1 MTIRPVDGTP
11 DPSEGNSPDWGET
24 VDRQTLYGDVF
35 RHRGALL
42 LGLSVPIALTA
53 LRGGGLVP
61 ELAVLGG
68 AIAASGVWLRLLAM
82 RQIGRSARV
91 RRAGARQGIV
101 WSGPYRWTRNPL
113 YLAAALMLCG
123 VALVAGDPWLAAIL
137 VPLTILAYTPVVLV
151 EESTLR
157 ALPGDD
163 YQRYFASVPRWIGI
177 PPRTQPMESAG
188 PRADWREV
196 FRRERGLVPWTLFA
210 LISVAAIRAEWV
222 PFASLAQDAE
232 QALGFDLALILV
244 AVMGVAISINVFNIE
259 LRTQRKSALRDSLRP
274 PV

>member
-1 MTIRPVDGTP
+1 
-11 DPSEGNSPDWGET
+11 
-24 VDRQTLYGDVF
+24 VDRQTLYGAVF

-42 LGLSVPIALTA
+42 LGLSIPIAVTA

-61 ELAVLGG
+61 GLALLGA
-68 AIAASGVWLRLLAM
+68 AIAVSGVWLRLLAM

-91 RRAGARQGIV
+91 RRVGARQGIV

-123 VALVAGDPWLAAIL
+123 LALVAGDPRLAAIL
-137 VPLTILAYTPVVLV
+137 VPLTILAYTPIVLV
-151 EESTLR
+151 EETTLR

-163 YQRYFASVPRWIGI
+163 YQRYFASVPRWLGV
-177 PPRTQPMESAG
+177 PPRTQPMESAA

-210 LISVAAIRAEWV
+210 LIGIAAIRAEWI
-222 PFASLAQDAE
+222 PLASLARYVE
-232 QALGFDLALILV
+232 QALGFDLALIV
-244 AVMGVAISINVFNIE
+244 IAVMGVAISIVMLNVE
-259 LRTQRKSALRDSLRP
+259 LRTHRRRAVRATLRP
-274 PV
+274 PA